1 MAEILDIV
9 QASEAEIGVAL
20 KKMQAI
26 IIDGEFRKL
35 SKTLELEEE
44 KERNKNILLP

>member
-9 QASEAEIGVAL
+9 QASEAEIDVAL

-26 IIDGEFRKL
+26 IIDGKYRKY
-35 SKTLELEEE
+35 S
-44 KERNKNILLP
+44 